1 MQLKEA
7 KEVLNKNGY
16 SLIDEG
22 VGDLTSIIHSV
33 GKLEDEFL
41 DKRDKVISEIEKIE
55 NKQEDILEKLVYDT
69 LNPFFEDRNIDF
81 YYGYTYVN

>member
-1 MQLKEA
+1 MKLKEA

-41 DKRDKVISEIEKIE
+41 DKRDKVISEIEKLKI
-55 NKQEDILEKLVYDT
+55 NKKIYLKNLS
-69 LNPFFEDRNIDF
+69 IKH
-81 YYGYTYVN
+81 